1 MDKAHLI
8 AQLVAQLQQTAAEA
22 RQAIADAAV
31 EVREGATPN
40 EKREDSRVALEQ
52 GDMAR
57 AQQARLARANG
68 DLGLLDGFTPSG
80 SHKSVAL
87 GSVVE
92 VDSDDMGRTFFLAPA
107 GAGIELTMPGGDGYL
122 SVITPQSPFGRA
134 VIGGV
139 VGDVVEVKVGGELR
153 EWTISFIA

>member
-8 AQLVAQLQQTAAEA
+8 AQLVAQLQ
-22 RQAIADAAV
+22 RQFEVEAAV

-40 EKREDSRVALEQ
+40 EKSEDSRVALEQ

-68 DLGLLDGFTPSG
+68 DLTLLENFVPVG
-80 SHKSVAL
+80 SHQRVAL

-92 VDSDDMGRTFFLAPA
+92 VDSDDMGRTFFIAPA

-153 EWTISFIA
+153 EWTISFVG